1 MRHILS
7 TALLALACIALLL
20 CSAPL
25 VQAANLGQELASQSA
40 IEQVLRRGVLRVGM
54 STFEP
59 WAMKDK
65 DGEFMGYEIDVANRL
80 AQDMGVKLEL
90 VHTQWSG
97 IIPALLTG
105 KFDMIIGGMSIR
117 PDRALKVNFSIPYNV
132 TGMSLV
138 AHQQK
143 AQGFSKLQDFD
154 KPGVVIAARTGTS
167 AAQAAQKYLPK
178 ATLRLFD
185 SEPQALQELL
195 NGNAHAFVSTAPKPA
210 FEAIAHKDKLF
221 LPFPGTFTSE
231 PNAIA
236 VRKGDPDALNYLDS
250 WIRAVA
256 AEGWFAER
264 YTYWFETRDWANR
277 LP

>member
-1 MRHILS
+1 MRHIRS

-20 CSAPL
+20 CSAL
-25 VQAANLGQELASQSA
+25 LAQAANLGQELASQSA

-65 DGEFMGYEIDVANRL
+65 NGEFMGYEIDVARRL

-138 AHQQK
+138 AHKQK

-178 ATLRLFD
+178 ASLRLFD

-221 LPFPGTFTSE
+221 LPFSGTFTSE

-236 VRKGDPDALNYLDS
+236 VRKGDPDTLNYLDS
-250 WIRAVA
+250 WIRAVQ

>member
-1 MRHILS
+1 MRRIRT
-7 TALLALACIALLL
+7 TALLALACLALLL
-20 CSAPL
+20 ATASAH
-25 VQAANLGQELASQSA
+25 AANLGQELASQSA
-40 IEQVLRRGVLRVGM
+40 IEQILRHGVLRVGM

-65 DGEFMGYEIDVANRL
+65 DGQFMGYEIDIAQRL

-90 VHTQWSG
+90 VHTQWPG

-138 AHQQK
+138 AHRQK
-143 AQGFSKLQDFD
+143 AQGFSSLEDFN
-154 KPGVVIAARTGTS
+154 KPGVVIAARTGTT
-167 AAQAAQKYLPK
+167 AAQAAQKHLPK
-178 ATLRLFD
+178 ASLRLFD

-210 FEAIAHKDKLF
+210 FEAITHKDRLF
-221 LPFPGTFTSE
+221 LPFSGTFTSE

-236 VRKGDPDALNYLDS
+236 VRKGDPDTLNYLDS
-250 WIRAVA
+250 WIRAVS

-264 YTYWFETRDWANR
+264 YTYWFETRDWAKR